1 MFHFGARWVRAN
13 PGKGSFS
20 VGSISAYIAG
30 ESHWLGQRLS
40 RPHQPY
46 EIACVGLAV
55 PEGVTRDKVH
65 LWQAADQ
72 MERRKDGEYQR
83 RAGKTPR
90 LAVHIDAAL
99 PLGLSTQ
106 QADAVAA
113 EFANA
118 LVGRFGVIAQ
128 YAVHNKADSPN
139 DHIHV
144 LISTRSFRE
153 ADFGRKVR
161 ELDGIAQRK
170 KELADG
176 KPLIV
181 ETRDGQRQI
190 SGEME
195 WMRATWASLIARY
208 AHKPID
214 HRSFARQGLPYA
226 PVSILRRGEIE
237 FEKRLERRGIPH
249 QPWREKRSQ
258 ELQLRDI
265 ALPWPS
271 ASPKQLTLS
280 QQRAQRRRAELRR
293 NRLAAHAH
301 VPSEPAIA
309 PAFQCV
315 DVALGTAQEH
325 DGLTIGLD
333 MYKPRCSSGRR
344 SQKTQQRRM
353 RLRELKA
360 APPTI
365 ASHDPLSAMQPQN
378 RSNSAF
384 LIANRTGVRRA
395 RFRFDRSPAASGFE
409 TAEARLARF
418 RDDCINGVE
427 QRGRATISARIAQ
440 DGRRAGD
447 LELSRLRIAMQTAIL
462 AQTDAARLRLASD
475 PEAIE
480 MFRRFEREQHN
491 LVAEGNRI
499 IGLVIQA
506 TPINRQSI
514 LKVRRNL
521 RKFEDAV
528 RALNARQ
535 EKECQTLQSKMI
547 NEMAAFPSWRDIG
560 VSTPPIAP
568 VAYSLIP
575 SRNTLGVLRDVELE
589 ELQHTKFQAILAEAA
604 YRMHIHNQLTR
615 ARMTALSAAAR
626 LELEPFQTCVQKIA
640 EKGVAPRHLLE
651 IADSLSEFS
660 NDKKLA
666 LQIIIGCDTAI
677 KSKNKKTSSNI
688 RAKNKRFVSDIAE

>member
-55 PEGVTRDKVH
+55 PEGITRDKVH

-128 YAVHNKADSPN
+128 YAVHNKTNSPN
-139 DHIHV
+139 DHVHV
-144 LISTRSFRE
+144 LISTRSFRG

-181 ETRDGQRQI
+181 ETRDGRRQI

-195 WMRATWASLIARY
+195 WMRERWASLIARY

-237 FEKRLERRGIPH
+237 FEKRLEQRGIPH

-271 ASPKQLTLS
+271 PSPKQPTLS

-293 NRLAAHAH
+293 IRLDADAY
-301 VPSEPAIA
+301 VPNEPAIA
-309 PAFQCV
+309 PAFQYV
-315 DVALGTAQEH
+315 DVVLGTAQEH
-325 DGLTIGLD
+325 DGLIIGLD
-333 MYKPRCSSGRR
+333 MYKTRCSSGRR

-365 ASHDPLSAMQPQN
+365 AWHDPLSAMQPQN

-384 LIANRTGVRRA
+384 LVANRTGARRA
-395 RFRFDRSPAASGFE
+395 RLRFDRSSDALGFE
-409 TAEARLARF
+409 TADARLTRF
-418 RDDCINGVE
+418 RDACINGVE
-427 QRGRATISARIAQ
+427 RRGWATISAQIAK

-447 LELSRLRIAMQTAIL
+447 LEPSRLRTAMQTAIL
-462 AQTDAARLRLASD
+462 AQTDAARVRLATNR
-475 PEAIE
+475 EAIE
-480 MFRRFEREQHN
+480 MFRRFEREHRA
-491 LVAEGNRI
+491 LCAEANKI
-499 IGLVIQA
+499 IGLVVQA
-506 TPINRQSI
+506 AQINRRSI
-514 LKVRRNL
+514 LKARSIL
-521 RKFEDAV
+521 RENDSSV

-535 EKECQTLQSKMI
+535 KTERRALQKKI
-547 NEMAAFPSWRDIG
+547 VNELALFPSWQDIRA
-560 VSTPPIAP
+560 SLPPIDP
-568 VAYSLIP
+568 VAYSLFP
-575 SRNTLGVLRDVELE
+575 VRDTPGVLRDDKPKASPHTEFE
-589 ELQHTKFQAILAEAA
+589 EILAEAA
-604 YRMHIHNQLTR
+604 YRMHIHKHLTR
-615 ARMTALSAAAR
+615 DRMIKLSTAAN
-626 LELEPFQTCVQKIA
+626 
-640 EKGVAPRHLLE
+640 VAPKSFQ
-651 IADSLSEFS
+651 D
-660 NDKKLA
+660 LA
-666 LQIIIGCDTAI
+666 QKFA
-677 KSKNKKTSSNI
+677 SKGTPPRNL
-688 RAKNKRFVSDIAE
+688 SDIADIISGFRLTDYSVLALIKECDVAIKNKNKNYIRSPKIQI